1 MKRLRRWLEGFV
13 SWRIDVVYAVGTN
26 SNIYIYMNEKF
37 SLEEVDAQFY
47 SALAEFEQLISKGV
61 LNLEESNRKRELE
74 EIMSSCLSEIRRYQ
88 AEMRQRIA
96 EFEVRNEMVRQYLK
110 MKASK

>member
-1 MKRLRRWLEGFV
+1 M
-13 SWRIDVVYAVGTN
+13 YAVDRN
-26 SNIYIYMNEKF
+26 RNIDMNEIVN
-37 SLEEVDAQFY
+37 LEDVNIRFY

-61 LNLEESNRKRELE
+61 LTLEESTRKRELE

-88 AEMRQRIA
+88 AGLRRQIA
-96 EFEVRNEMVRQYLK
+96 ELEVRNEMVRQYLK

>member
-1 MKRLRRWLEGFV
+1 M
-13 SWRIDVVYAVGTN
+13 YAVDRN
-26 SNIYIYMNEKF
+26 RNIDMNEIVN
-37 SLEEVDAQFY
+37 LEDVNIRFY

-74 EIMSSCLSEIRRYQ
+74 EIMSSCLSDIRRYQ
-88 AEMRQRIA
+88 AEMRLRIA
-96 EFEVRNEMVRQYLK
+96 ELEVQNEMVRQYLK

>member
-1 MKRLRRWLEGFV
+1 
-13 SWRIDVVYAVGTN
+13 
-26 SNIYIYMNEKF
+26 MNEIVN
-37 SLEEVDAQFY
+37 LEDVNIRFY

-61 LNLEESNRKRELE
+61 LTLEESNRKRELE

-88 AEMRQRIA
+88 AGLRRQIA
-96 EFEVRNEMVRQYLK
+96 ELEVRNEMVRQYLK